1 MISPWI
7 ARAQQN
13 LVRHSLDQEYIIRNE
28 TEADNNCF
36 FHALVDQLTRFQG
49 EEANRPLNHL
59 DVRQRLVDFA
69 RINTH
74 ILLQNDTLLN
84 FLKAEES
91 RDKQGRD
98 FTTIWYDYLTKM
110 RKKGTWATEL
120 IVMVAAIYFRKNI
133 KVIKDDFVW
142 LVNGGPQAT
151 DPPMVM
157 VNIGDEH
164 FQSVHPRE

>member
-1 MISPWI
+1 M
-7 ARAQQN
+7 
-13 LVRHSLDQEYIIRNE
+13 
-28 TEADNNCF
+28 
-36 FHALVDQLTRFQG
+36 
-49 EEANRPLNHL
+49 NHL
-59 DVRQRLVDFA
+59 PKVPPESLRVA
-69 RINTH
+69 SGTPS
-74 ILLQNDTLLN
+74 TLLN